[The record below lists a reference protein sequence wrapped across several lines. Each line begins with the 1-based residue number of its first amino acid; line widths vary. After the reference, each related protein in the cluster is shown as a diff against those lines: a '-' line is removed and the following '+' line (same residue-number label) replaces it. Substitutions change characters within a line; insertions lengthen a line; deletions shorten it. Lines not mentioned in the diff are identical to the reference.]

1 METRL
6 NDQLQLEAHEIQG
19 FSDEINYYCIELK
32 IPFPFSSLT
41 TVVICLQGW
50 KIEKESLKHVQTEQH
65 YRRQYEHV
73 CSNCECTI
81 AEVLIAAAVSTTA
94 L

>member
-1 METRL
+1 MKTRL
-6 NDQLQLEAHEIQG
+6 NDQLKLETHEIQG
-19 FSDEINYYCIELK
+19 FSHEINYCIEVK
-32 IPFPFSSLT
+32 IPFSFSSLT
-41 TVVICLQGW
+41 TVVICL
-50 KIEKESLKHVQTEQH
+50 KEREKKESLKYVETEQH

>member
-1 METRL
+1 MKTRL
-6 NDQLQLEAHEIQG
+6 NDQLKLETHEIQG
-19 FSDEINYYCIELK
+19 FSDEISYLTIEVK

-41 TVVICLQGW
+41 TVVICLKER
-50 KIEKESLKHVQTEQH
+50 KIKKESLKHVQNEQH
-65 YRRQYEHV
+65 YRRQHEHV

-81 AEVLIAAAVSTTA
+81 AQVLIAAAVSTTA